1 MRRSFLVVTTAF
13 VTRVK
18 KRENETPRGK
28 VPVSVVFSQFIF
40 INLQYKGTLVRN

>member
-1 MRRSFLVVTTAF
+1 MPFLPC
-13 VTRVK
+13 RYDRIRYQGK

-28 VPVSVVFSQFIF
+28 VPVSVVFSQLIF